1 MPCRGNVFSQHL
13 GKPRGKQLC
22 TPSHSTREGKAHS
35 EQILNEARSQ
45 QGTLSDAHARGS
57 LTFADCLCPQ
67 GGSWGLP
74 PSVAQAQ
81 SGRRDWVPALGAG
94 VDKDT
99 PRGPAM
105 AEGKIA
111 TGDVHVPRA
120 GGHSCS
126 QACGHGDKTQ
136 TWRKKEGTIL
146 NPGRS
151 KGKRKR
157 LFPAWKLTR
166 DGSSLAQGPHHP
178 LPGSYL
184 GVGATGKAEP

>member
-1 MPCRGNVFSQHL
+1 M
-13 GKPRGKQLC
+13 
-22 TPSHSTREGKAHS
+22 
-35 EQILNEARSQ
+35 
-45 QGTLSDAHARGS
+45 
-57 LTFADCLCPQ
+57 
-67 GGSWGLP
+67 P

-111 TGDVHVPRA
+111 TGDVHVLRA
-120 GGHSCS
+120 GGRSCS

-136 TWRKKEGTIL
+136 KCRKKGGTIL

-151 KGKRKR
+151 KGKQKK
-157 LFPAWKLTR
+157 LFLAWKLTQG
-166 DGSSLAQGPHHP
+166 GSSLTQGPNIP
-178 LPGSYL
+178 LPCSYL
-184 GVGATGKAEP
+184 GIGAPGKAEP